1 MFVASCEIQPLDI
14 FYAVN
19 SQLLCTLSLFQY
31 AILLGMVVILC
42 LIPFNFTF
50 IIELSN
56 VGYCF
61 AVTMEFLAFFQLR
74 IRKAKDIKLLRKIW
88 NAMMLLPTLLINLL
102 VICLASYATY
112 IYAVSMIVFGMI
124 LIHANSI
131 WEYIRCNK
139 VEPAKPSKGETS
151 DISLL

>member
-1 MFVASCEIQPLDI
+1 MHS
-14 FYAVN
+14 
-19 SQLLCTLSLFQY
+19 LSLSFQY

-74 IRKAKDIKLLRKIW
+74 IRKAKDIRLLRKIW
-88 NAMMLLPTLLINLL
+88 NTMMLLPTLLINLL